1 MYTAAVAVVDD
12 AEVVRL
18 LLLKRM
24 QALGL
29 TAVACSDGAEL
40 IARIRRGELFR
51 LIMMDKSMPV
61 MGGEEASAEV
71 RRMGILSSV
80 TAIIGLTGEADPVSL
95 LRFQQS
101 GCDAVFQKPLLPV
114 DFYEI
119 VHRYLGPF
127 LAQADLRAA
136 VRGRSGKAIS
146 HAAAATDPAETI
158 RVHELDGTVPAP
170 IKVQEPSEIN
180 DVGLIVSITEA
191 IATLDRFKRHAA
203 TESVRIMAPF
213 FEALQYI
220 FEESNAAA
228 GGAGGGASGQAA
240 RSVGRGGGSLSLAAA
255 PSSTPPMVEP
265 LAWYGESSE
274 DHSRGGGMDVDM
286 SASGDG
292 DLSAFLG
299 DFIDTMEDSGTD
311 GIPVDNGTRQAQV
324 SHLGAVDGALWH

>member
-146 HAAAATDPAETI
+146 HAAAAAAATDPAETI

-180 DVGLIVSITEA
+180 DVGLIVAITEA

-240 RSVGRGGGSLSLAAA
+240 RSVWGGGGGGGGRGGGGRVGGGGGGV
-255 PSSTPPMVEP
+255 VEP
-265 LAWYGESSE
+265 RRCAVG
-274 DHSRGGGMDVDM
+274 H
-286 SASGDG
+286 AADG
-292 DLSAFLG
+292 RAACVVWRVERRSLRRRR
-299 DFIDTMEDSGTD
+299 D
-311 GIPVDNGTRQAQV
+311 GCGHVGV
-324 SHLGAVDGALWH
+324 G